1 MSNSNYQ
8 QQNPV
13 TFPKDFIVILIHGW
27 LGNASAMD
35 DLINTLKGLGVTES
49 YWHAVYPN
57 VTITQNDVQ
66 GSPAFNAIQN
76 AINQKANA
84 NVFIKIS
91 FGDDDAE
98 GTIMNQSSQ
107 LFNTILHLKSTF
119 QNKKIATVGYSKGG
133 VVAMECAID
142 HPGYIDKLIS
152 ISTPYTTTI
161 ANHLYGFV
169 SNCLQ
174 LLLGASIN
182 QIATSN
188 YSPVYTLFAN
198 YFINNALQSIVNSYI
213 NNQIVMPN
221 IKQRWNQMTNRPDF
235 TPIAS
240 RLLSIDNDL
249 ESDGAV
255 PIESALASGFY
266 GKKYS
271 DDVLLVKDDNFKM
284 SVSTYQYISGLFD
297 FLGLIDTINELA
309 NVSNSVSFTG
319 LALSIVQ
326 AILSAT
332 VMDSTT
338 KAGCAK
344 FAHTSNENFFGNNDC
359 VLKNEIVAWR
369 VLAGLDD

>member
-27 LGNASAMD
+27 LGDASAMD

-57 VTITQNDVQ
+57 VTITQNDVE

-107 LFNTILHLKSTF
+107 LFNAIFHLKSTF
-119 QNKKIATVGYSKGG
+119 PNKKIATVGYSKGG

-152 ISTPYTTTI
+152 IATPYTTTI

-174 LLLGASIN
+174 LLLGYSLL
-182 QIATSN
+182 QIASGN
-188 YSPVYTLFAN
+188 FFPIYVSFAN
-198 YFINNALQSIVNSYI
+198 YVLNGTIQSIVNTFV

-249 ESDGAV
+249 ESDGVV

-271 DDVLLVKDDNFKM
+271 DDVLLVKDDNFKI

-297 FLGLIDTINELA
+297 FLGLIDTINELV

-344 FAHTSNENFFGNNDC
+344 FAHTSNGNFFGNNDY